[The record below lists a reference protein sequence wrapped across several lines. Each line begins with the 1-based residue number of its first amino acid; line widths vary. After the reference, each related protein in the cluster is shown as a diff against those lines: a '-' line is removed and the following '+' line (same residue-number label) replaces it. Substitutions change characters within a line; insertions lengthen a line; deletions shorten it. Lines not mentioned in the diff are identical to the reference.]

1 MREDEENP
9 VRDEGLQPQ
18 IVAFEPAH
26 AKAFRELNLD
36 WIEKYFAVEE
46 LDRRHLNFPR
56 ESFIDSGGAILMAQ
70 VEDEP
75 VGCCGLLR
83 HGDDVYE
90 VSKMAVKRE
99 YRGCGIG
106 AALLRAIITHARSCG
121 ARRLEIISSTRL
133 ETAIA
138 LYQRMGF
145 VEVPLATD
153 VYARGN
159 IALALDLTE
168 RKQVRNISRRAKSG

>member
-1 MREDEENP
+1 MGQDEQKP
-9 VRDEGLQPQ
+9 GRVRPLQLQ

-26 AKAFRELNLD
+26 SKAFRDLNLD
-36 WIEKYFAVEE
+36 WIEEYFAVEE
-46 LDRRHLNFPR
+46 LDRKHLNFPR
-56 ESFIDSGGAILMAQ
+56 ESFVDSGGEILMAQ
-70 VEDEP
+70 VDGEP

-90 VSKMAVKRE
+90 VSKMAVRRD

-106 AALLRAIITHARSCG
+106 AELLRAIITHARSRG

-133 ETAIA
+133 ETAIR
-138 LYQRMGF
+138 LYRRLGF
-145 VEVPLATD
+145 VEIPLATD

-159 IALALDLTE
+159 IAMALDLTD
-168 RKQVRNISRRAKSG
+168 